1 MDKDKRSTEG
11 TTGKGKLHLRLLNEN
26 HDRYDSDDLSRPSG
40 ADYSGQGPVGYR
52 RSDEKIFEEVF
63 EVLMR
68 HREVDATNIAVK
80 VEVGVVYLTGI
91 VPTRRMKKLSE
102 LAVEKIYGVQDVC
115 NELVVISGDETPR
128 GPDAPAKKDLGIN
141 H

>member
-1 MDKDKRSTEG
+1 MDKEKRSTEG
-11 TTGKGKLHLRLLNEN
+11 TAGKGKRHLRLLEKY
-26 HDRYDSDDLSRPSG
+26 HDRYDSDDLSRFSG
-40 ADYSGQGPVGYR
+40 ADYSGHGPVGYT
-52 RSDEKIFEEVF
+52 RSDERIFEEVC
-63 EVLMR
+63 EALMR

-91 VPTRRMKKLSE
+91 VPTRRMKKVSE
-102 LAVEKIYGVQDVC
+102 LTVEKILGVQDVW
-115 NELVVISGDETPR
+115 NELVVISGDENPR